1 MSKLRNT
8 TWAWVLVTGGAG
20 YVGSHCAVKLLEA
33 GHRVAVLDNLSNAAA
48 GAIITVTPGCA
59 VNCARVQGW
68 WPGLRS

>member
-8 TWAWVLVTGGAG
+8 TRAWVLVTGGAG

-59 VNCARVQGW
+59 VNCVRVQGW